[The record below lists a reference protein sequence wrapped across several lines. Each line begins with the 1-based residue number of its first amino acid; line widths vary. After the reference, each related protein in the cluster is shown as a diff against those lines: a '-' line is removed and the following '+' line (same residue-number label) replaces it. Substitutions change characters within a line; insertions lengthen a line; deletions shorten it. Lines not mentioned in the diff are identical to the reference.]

1 MRCLARAADGI
12 NDTRKF
18 DEHPV
23 AGNLYDP
30 AVVLRDL
37 WVDELAPM
45 RLFPFERSFL
55 AVAHQPRITHHIGG
69 EDRRETAAGGDFR
82 RVARRRAPV
91 GVPRSN
97 RPAWDISPPSAPY
110 LRGNPVLREGKE

>member
-23 AGNLYDP
+23 AGSLYDP

-45 RLFPFERSFL
+45 RFFPFERSFL

-69 EDRRETAAGGDFR
+69 EDRRETAAGGDSG

-91 GVPRSN
+91 GGAAV
-97 RPAWDISPPSAPY
+97 
-110 LRGNPVLREGKE
+110 E

>member
-18 DEHPV
+18 DEHSV
-23 AGNLYDP
+23 AGSLYDP

-45 RLFPFERSFL
+45 RFFPFERSFL

-69 EDRRETAAGGDFR
+69 EDRRETAAGGDSG

-91 GVPRSN
+91 GGAAVD
-97 RPAWDISPPSAPY
+97 RPAWGIAPFSPVSSGQSCSA
-110 LRGNPVLREGKE
+110 RG